1 MGRACSK
8 ARWLLADPGVP
19 AVVAGHRN
27 RLEHRAGRGGLS
39 RTGAGCSCYTGMRD
53 DDLVRDATE
62 VLTSFGVSLYG
73 RRSVRNRAER
83 ALRCTVGDVGPASPR
98 AAR

>member
-1 MGRACSK
+1 
-8 ARWLLADPGVP
+8 
-19 AVVAGHRN
+19 
-27 RLEHRAGRGGLS
+27 
-39 RTGAGCSCYTGMRD
+39 MRD

-73 RRSVRNRAER
+73 RRSARNRAER
-83 ALRCTVGDVGPASPR
+83 ALRCSARDVGPASPR